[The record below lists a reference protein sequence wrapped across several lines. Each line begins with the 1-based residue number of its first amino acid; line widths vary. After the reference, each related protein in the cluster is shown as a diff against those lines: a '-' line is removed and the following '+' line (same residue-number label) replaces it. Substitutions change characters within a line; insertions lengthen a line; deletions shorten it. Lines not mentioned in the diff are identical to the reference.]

1 MYKMTVDFPNL
12 AKGAE
17 VQIDGL
23 GIFEN
28 GYEHTVEDDQAQDF
42 RNSHSTVEEEHDE
55 EGNVISHTT
64 VPGPTIVQAFKNTEG
79 ITVIGSKARG
89 KSKAN
94 DPPLDE
100 EPLHEDD
107 KTLEGGAS

>member
-28 GYEHTVEDDQAQDF
+28 GYEHTISDELAQSYRAAHPKTVDEVDDDGELVERKLEQ
-42 RNSHSTVEEEHDE
+42 
-55 EGNVISHTT
+55 
-64 VPGPTIVQAFKNTEG
+64 GPTLLTAFKDSLG
-79 ITVIGSKARG
+79 IVVEVVQKTKNKQA
-89 KSKAN
+89 
-94 DPPLDE
+94 DE
-100 EPLHEDD
+100 NPAQGTKGDD
-107 KTLEGGAS
+107 K

>member
-28 GYEHTVEDDQAQDF
+28 GFEHTIDAELAQSYRDHHTTIVEDFDADGTIVG
-42 RNSHSTVEEEHDE
+42 R
-55 EGNVISHTT
+55 HTEQ
-64 VPGPTIVQAFKNTEG
+64 GPTLLQAFQNHNG
-79 ITVIGSKARG
+79 ITIASSKT
-89 KSKAN
+89 KDKK
-94 DPPLDE
+94 DP
-100 EPLHEDD
+100 
-107 KTLEGGAS
+107 EGGAS